1 VVEPVPAQDLR
12 VSDAERSVVAAGLQ
26 RAHDAGQLDLEEFD
40 QRVRTVWTA
49 RTRGEL
55 ARVTADLP
63 ALPPPPPPPPPVRV
77 FTDDAP
83 GLAMKALTIV
93 WLSLALVNAVV
104 WGIVDATVGPVHP
117 WFLYVALPPGA
128 VLGLLYAV
136 GIGRPRR

>member
-1 VVEPVPAQDLR
+1 MIEPVPTQDLR

-26 RAHDAGQLDLEEFD
+26 GAHDAGQLVSEEFD
-40 QRVRTVWTA
+40 QRLRTGWAA

-63 ALPPPPPPPPPVRV
+63 ALPPPPPPVRV

-128 VLGLLYAV
+128 VLCLLYAV